1 MGDLNQEQ
9 VCYHDSV
16 LSSPLEVGLR
26 MLILLSRLTVTADL
40 HRLAIYDYL
49 LLHSHDLDDGPDSLH
64 PPTPL
69 RTGELLVRRNQI
81 TRGLYL
87 LETRGLV
94 ERDYSNDGI
103 AFRSS
108 KLAEPFLKYFESGY
122 AKKCSDV
129 SRWVAQTFDGMS
141 SDELQAFIHSR
152 VGKWG
157 VEFTDEPTEDQT
169 AST

>member
-1 MGDLNQEQ
+1 MGDVNREQ

-26 MLILLSRLTVTADL
+26 MLVLLSHLTIAADL

-49 LLHSHDLDDGPDSLH
+49 LLHSRDIDEGPESLH

-87 LETRGLV
+87 LEVRGLV

-103 AFRSS
+103 SFRTS
-108 KLAEPFLKYFESGY
+108 KLAEPFLQYFASDY

-141 SDELQAFIHSR
+141 SDELQTFIHSR
-152 VGKWG
+152 IGKWG
-157 VEFTDEPTEDQT
+157 VEFTDET
-169 AST
+169 AEEWTATT